1 MAGNGKTLGWK
12 DRVRYPLR
20 DRLLRFQEVDDGDHR
35 FSIRCESLVELR
47 RATTALTKEEGT
59 VRWIRTEVKPGDV
72 FYDIG
77 ANIGLYTLMAAPRVS
92 PGGRVVAFEPHIANL
107 NALMHNIMRNGL
119 MESVRVVSSAL
130 HDRCG
135 FFDFNYHHW
144 LAGSSLSQLDSLLDD
159 QEQQFTPMFTECKYG
174 VTVDSLLEQSVI
186 APPDHIKIDVDGNEL
201 LVLRGMT
208 RLLNGA
214 NRPRTLQIEVNRRAR
229 QELEGFM
236 ESCGYELADRHYTQ
250 LGKAALA
257 AGKDVESVH
266 YNGIFRPRA
275 AA

>member
-47 RATTALTKEEGT
+47 RANTALTKEEGT
-59 VRWIRTEVKPGDV
+59 VRWIRSEVKPGDI

-77 ANIGLYTLMAAPRVS
+77 ANIGLYTLMAARRVS

-107 NALMHNIMRNGL
+107 NALMQNIIRNGL
-119 MESVRVVSSAL
+119 TESVRVVSSAL

-135 FFDFNYHHW
+135 FFDFNYRHC
-144 LAGSSLSQLDSLLDD
+144 LAGSSLSQLDSVLDD
-159 QEQQFTPMFTECKYG
+159 QEQLFTPMFTECKSA
-174 VTVDSLLEQSVI
+174 VTIDALLEQGAL
-186 APPDHIKIDVDGNEL
+186 APANHIKIDVDGNEL

-208 RLLNGA
+208 GLLNSA
-214 NRPRTLQIEVNRRAR
+214 ARPRSVQIEVNRRAR
-229 QELEGFM
+229 KELEEFM
-236 ESCGYELADRHYTQ
+236 ETCGYGLADRHYTE

-257 AGKDVESVH
+257 AGNDVESVH